1 MLLLVNTT
9 STMRSDTLVTTLAS
23 RSDLYYTDL
32 TEMMGSMTAD
42 GRERVENYLRDTEK
56 LLAENDMPAKVI
68 SEVQYKYG
76 VSTGGKDYSI
86 VCLQG
91 IHTKASDYEY
101 TEGACSAKC
110 K

>member
-1 MLLLVNTT
+1 MAINDVLSAPRRYATIIITFFICTVLVLLLVNTT

-42 GRERVENYLRDTEK
+42 GRQRVENYLSDTEK

-68 SEVQYKYG
+68 SEVQYKYR
-76 VSTGGKDYSI
+76 VSAGGKD
-86 VCLQG
+86 
-91 IHTKASDYEY
+91 
-101 TEGACSAKC
+101 
-110 K
+110 